1 MGTRMTGMVFPFN
14 GSKEDIQ
21 GIIYKWMQHEA
32 ILLDRY
38 KEIHVNF
45 LDNNFIFIANADIFE
60 SAYNNPELWQELLL
74 ESLIQNWVV
83 FFECI
88 DSWDQYSYLIY
99 KNNIEIR
106 RVIQIQESDLY
117 QEGEPLFFEKEWLDF
132 TTYYEK
138 ENYKNGQIEIEKIV
152 DPIFL
157 EETDDYNKYYYVCS
171 KNQHVYHCYLARLM
185 LSELFINY
193 LGINII
199 DDKYIIKDE
208 IIINYDEIP
217 MFEKVLKFAKNG
229 DIDSQNKIGKM
240 YQQGYGI
247 EKNYALAFYWYQQ
260 AANQQDSFGQLNVG
274 MSYLNGLGVKQDI
287 DTALLWLNRS
297 IAQDNPDA
305 LITLAEMY
313 ENGKFLEK
321 SIEQAIS
328 FYKKAVKQ
336 GSGVAAYR
344 LGLIYEYGKDT
355 VVDIKMA
362 KRWYYQAVN
371 NFNEDAKKR
380 LDELNNME
388 SS

>member
-1 MGTRMTGMVFPFN
+1 MTGMVFPFN

-157 EETDDYNKYYYVCS
+157 EETDDYNKYYYVRS
-171 KNQHVYHCYLARLM
+171 KNQHVYHYYLARLM

-217 MFEKVLKFAKNG
+217 MFEKVLKCAKNG
-229 DIDSQNKIGKM
+229 DIDSQNKIRKCINKVM
-240 YQQGYGI
+240 V
-247 EKNYALAFYWYQQ
+247 L
-260 AANQQDSFGQLNVG
+260 
-274 MSYLNGLGVKQDI
+274 
-287 DTALLWLNRS
+287 
-297 IAQDNPDA
+297 
-305 LITLAEMY
+305 
-313 ENGKFLEK
+313 
-321 SIEQAIS
+321 
-328 FYKKAVKQ
+328 KKIM
-336 GSGVAAYR
+336 
-344 LGLIYEYGKDT
+344 L
-355 VVDIKMA
+355 
-362 KRWYYQAVN
+362 
-371 NFNEDAKKR
+371 
-380 LDELNNME
+380 
-388 SS
+388 